1 MLIRASIVFCASLT
15 ILGCSSDGPA
25 PSTEGQRVDSA
36 SAASSTLAGFRDDSR
51 ASKFFGTAYGY
62 AVFPKVTKGAA
73 GIGVASGHG
82 EVYQGNALVGYA
94 KLTSVTIGPQLGGQT
109 FSQIIFFQNEF
120 AFNKFTNDQ
129 FTGQA
134 SAGAVAGQ
142 SGGLNLADYNEGVAI
157 FTINN
162 SGLIA
167 AADIGGQ
174 KFDYEAK

>member
-1 MLIRASIVFCASLT
+1 MLIRAAMIFSLSIA
-15 ILGCSSDGPA
+15 ILGCSSDGPS

-73 GIGVASGHG
+73 GIGVASGRG

-142 SGGLNLADYNEGVAI
+142 SGGLNLTDYNEGVAI

-174 KFDYEAK
+174 KFEYEAK

>member
-1 MLIRASIVFCASLT
+1 MLIRAAIICCVSLT
-15 ILGCSSDGPA
+15 ILGCASDGPS
-25 PSTEGQRVDSA
+25 PSTPGQRLDSA
-36 SAASSTLAGFRDDSR
+36 SAASSTIAGFREDSR

-73 GIGVASGHG
+73 GIGVASGRG
-82 EVYQGNALVGYA
+82 EVYQGDTLVGYA
-94 KLTSVTIGPQLGGQT
+94 KVTSVTVGVQLGGQT
-109 FSQIIFFQNEF
+109 FSEIIFFQNEF

-134 SAGAVAGQ
+134 SAGAVSGQ
-142 SGGLNLADYNEGVAI
+142 DGGLNLADYNEGVAI

-174 KFDYEAK
+174 KFDYEPK